1 MPHHTSSGWARGEP
15 VAQTLTASAA
25 PAVPRFGRWLCVLP
39 GWQLNVNVN
48 VRSFCVTRFTVN
60 KKAPVQYWYPV
71 QYSYRL
77 PVKVTG
83 SPRCLFTGTVPGTW
97 LVHPGW
103 VIFLW
108 NGPQQESSKAQ

>member
-60 KKAPVQYWYPV
+60 KKAPVPV
-71 QYSYRL
+71 RVDVRCVWVSRVVVCL
-77 PVKVTG
+77 SALFVGSGSRVCPVRG
-83 SPRCLFTGTVPGTW
+83 
-97 LVHPGW
+97 
-103 VIFLW
+103 
-108 NGPQQESSKAQ
+108 